1 MTPATQCVP
10 RSASR
15 EKKALG
21 RAEDAASRDARRANV
36 PRGTLDVCPMMSHS
50 DSARRFASREIAA
63 RSRTHPRTSPRGS
76 NGETR
81 VLEAIGFLLAV
92 ESGGRGGEVR
102 RGVQVGD
109 ATRARG
115 LRARGD
121 ASQGLERTAKHVRV
135 LGRTRTE
142 QQWTGL
148 RCIRAR
154 NGRKEANLRA
164 RRRWVR
170 INVTLEFLCVLV
182 NKRDYALH

>member
-1 MTPATQCVP
+1 MTTPAPQCVP
-10 RSASR
+10 RCASR

-36 PRGTLDVCPMMSHS
+36 PRGTLDACPTMSHS
-50 DSARRFASREIAA
+50 RSARRFASLGIVA

-121 ASQGLERTAKHVRV
+121 ASQGLERTAEHVRV

-142 QQWTGL
+142 QQWTGWCCAPAHETGEMK
-148 RCIRAR
+148 RISAR
-154 NGRKEANLRA
+154 DADGFE
-164 RRRWVR
+164 
-170 INVTLEFLCVLV
+170 
-182 NKRDYALH
+182 

>member
-1 MTPATQCVP
+1 MMTPATQCVP

-50 DSARRFASREIAA
+50 GSARRFASREIAA

-142 QQWTGL
+142 QQWTGWCCT
-148 RCIRAR
+148 RTR
-154 NGRKEANLRA
+154 NGRNEANLRA

-170 INVTLEFLCVLV
+170 INVILDFLCVFS
-182 NKRDYALH
+182 KHA